1 MSLQATEVSRSHEP
15 KAWWEAIS
23 TLIFGIATA
32 IKIKFMAS
40 NDQKSQTR
48 DHRGC
53 KIQNS
58 WVRYKIHGPAMTYL
72 MFFMLFA
79 FDFGGKLERGSIP
92 VLIIEIA
99 IVAMLLRN
107 DL

>member
-1 MSLQATEVSRSHEP
+1 MTKKVKTE
-15 KAWWEAIS
+15 
-23 TLIFGIATA
+23 IATA
-32 IKIKFMAS
+32 
-40 NDQKSQTR
+40 
-48 DHRGC
+48 
-53 KIQNS
+53 
-58 WVRYKIHGPAMTYL
+58 VRYKIHGLAVTCL

-92 VLIIEIA
+92 ALIIEIA